1 MKIGIPQKKLTRQ
14 KNTAKKHSAPLE
26 KFLQEAFKER
36 YSRSKTLNRDNSIF
50 NIYKYPD
57 GVKTTRELNTWFEQE
72 FENYWAENGQ
82 KKADGTVKKSRKD
95 AVVAIGYII
104 KPTAADM
111 NKLPKD
117 DQEKLLLE
125 ALDEYEKITGLN
137 TDAYAIHAD
146 EDGLHL
152 HGFARPINDKG
163 KYKANDFMS
172 RKALRKINDN
182 FPKAMRDLGWEIDNY
197 SLDEETKKA
206 RHGLDVNEYTLEQDQ
221 KKLAKTSENIKH
233 AKALESSLSSEITKL
248 SIDKEREI
256 KTLVAAQEEL
266 QKTEDE
272 RASKEMDKGILVCEE
287 KDLIKKINSLNSK
300 KTELNNEINTLKKSQ
315 KPLKNKLETEINTLN
330 SEKNEL
336 KNELETIE
344 KSIPVK
350 KNELAKIDN
359 EIDNKKP
366 YLENLKSNIDD
377 LEYEEKNLNSNISY
391 LKKLNAD
398 LNKNI
403 LGLFWKIFD
412 KVFALFQKLE
422 PYAKSDFDL
431 LDFIKA
437 GKTDWIKDRL
447 NPNQIIKEYADELYE
462 EQEYER

>member
-14 KNTAKKHSAPLE
+14 KDTAKKHAAPLE
-26 KFLQEAFKER
+26 KYLQEAFKER

-57 GVKTTRELNTWFEQE
+57 GVKTTRELNTWFEQK

-104 KPTAADM
+104 KPTAEDM
-111 NKLPKD
+111 NKLPKA

-152 HGFARPINDKG
+152 HGFARPINDQG

-172 RKALRKINDN
+172 RKALRKLNDN
-182 FPKAMRDLGWEIDNY
+182 FPKAMRDLGWEIEDY

-206 RHGLDVNEYTLEQDQ
+206 RHGLDANEYALEQNQ
-221 KKLAKTSENIKH
+221 KKLAKTSENIKY

-248 SIDKEREI
+248 SIDKEKQIE
-256 KTLVAAQEEL
+256 TLIAAQEEL

-272 RASKEMDKGILVCEE
+272 RATTEGEKLLLTVVKDELVE
-287 KDLIKKINSLNSK
+287 KIGSLNDEKAELETKIDGLKDAQAPLKKKLEDELVDLNSK
-300 KTELNNEINTLKKSQ
+300 KTELNTEIKTLKKS
-315 KPLKNKLETEINTLN
+315 KKDELANFDTKINT
-330 SEKNEL
+330 KKIEL
-336 KNELETIE
+336 G
-344 KSIPVK
+344 
-350 KNELAKIDN
+350 
-359 EIDNKKP
+359 
-366 YLENLKSNIDD
+366 NLKSNIED
-377 LEYEEKNLNSNISY
+377 LESKEEKLNGSISK
-391 LKKLNAD
+391 LEKLNAEMRS
-398 LNKNI
+398 NI

-431 LDFIKA
+431 LDYIKD
-437 GKTDWIKDRL
+437 GKSDWIKARI
-447 NPNQIIKEYADELYE
+447 NPNQVIQEYADELDQ
-462 EQEYER
+462 EQEYEL